1 MAMLLLGSFSE
12 SRVPFEKAQQTSV
25 PIFIFRTPAFIA
37 AFTSRKSLSTKEL
50 TEIKKLLASLEE
62 ARL

>member
-1 MAMLLLGSFSE
+1 MNT
-12 SRVPFEKAQQTSV
+12 VKFEKGSTLAVAHRGLSALERENTL
-25 PIFIFRTPAFIA
+25 PAFIA